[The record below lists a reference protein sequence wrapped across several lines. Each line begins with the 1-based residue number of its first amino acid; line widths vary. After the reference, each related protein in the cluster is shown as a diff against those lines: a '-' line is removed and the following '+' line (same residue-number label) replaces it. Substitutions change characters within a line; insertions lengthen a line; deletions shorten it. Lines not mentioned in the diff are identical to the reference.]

1 MKIFKISIISIISIL
16 IFQSQLYGINLRCDF
31 KRKLNT
37 IDFNG
42 IYCKSYVEG
51 ICTQGNSEKYRG
63 WISEVIIKNK
73 DVEIVTELSDGDR
86 NNLTNKQKRI
96 MRKELGDRII
106 KLESE
111 VHQKTGFDGEELI
124 IDRYIFTINE
134 TKEKVVTKG
143 NDGSIISINISH
155 IWGLYTLYFD
165 NLTKESILTDYY
177 NVHNPDKV
185 RNFTRSYYGECEV
198 LD

>member
-1 MKIFKISIISIISIL
+1 MKLFKISFISIISIL
-16 IFQSQLYGINLRCDF
+16 IFQSQLYGINLSCDF

-51 ICTQGNSEKYRG
+51 ICTQGNSEKYSG
-63 WISEVIIKNK
+63 WVSEVIIKDK

-86 NNLTNKQKRI
+86 NNLTNKQKRKR
-96 MRKELGDRII
+96 MEELGDRII

-143 NDGSIISINISH
+143 KDGSTSISLSH
-155 IWGLYTLYFD
+155 IWGFYTLYFD
-165 NLTKESILTDYY
+165 NLTKESILTDYW

-185 RNFTRSYYGECEV
+185 RNYTRSYYGKCEIE
-198 LD
+198 

>member
-73 DVEIVTELSDGDR
+73 DVEIVTELSDRER
-86 NNLTNKQKRI
+86 NNLTNKQKIKR
-96 MRKELGDRII
+96 MEELGDRIL
-106 KLESE
+106 KVESE
-111 VHQKTGFDGEELI
+111 VHQKTGFDGKELI
-124 IDRYIFTINE
+124 IDRYIFVINE

-143 NDGSIISINISH
+143 KDGSTSISISQ
-155 IWGLYTLYFD
+155 IWGFYTLYFD
-165 NLTKESILTDYY
+165 NLTKESILTDYW

-185 RNFTRSYYGECEV
+185 RNYTQSYFGECEIE
-198 LD
+198 